1 MIPLGKKISAM
12 LITTALVFSLC
23 VPSFAADKT
32 ITVSGKGVVS
42 VEPDEAVMDFTIE
55 TDGSNAT
62 QAQSKN
68 ADLFSKVSEALEKA
82 GISKDDIKTSW
93 YYVYPKY
100 KYDDNGNQ
108 TLIGYEATNTFD
120 VTTTD
125 KENVGEYIDIALKAG
140 VTQNGG
146 VTFKISQPEKYY
158 GEALADSIANARL
171 SAETIAKS
179 LGTKLGDVVTV
190 TELGDGNAYN
200 INNAGSKYVT
210 GGAEMGSSATY
221 DSAGYVDIGY
231 DKIDV
236 TANVTV
242 VYSFD

>member
-1 MIPLGKKISAM
+1 MIPLGKKISAV

-32 ITVSGKGVVS
+32 ITVAGKGVVS
-42 VEPDEAVMDFTIE
+42 VEPDEAVIDFTIQ
-55 TDGSNAT
+55 TDGSNAS

-68 ADLFSKVSEALEKA
+68 AEILSKVSVVLEKA

-100 KYDDNGNQ
+100 KYNDDGSE
-108 TLIGYEATNTFD
+108 TLIGYEATNNFN
-120 VTTTD
+120 VTTTN

-158 GEALADSIANARL
+158 SQALANSIANARL

-200 INNAGSKYVT
+200 IDRGVSKYYAG
-210 GGAEMGSSATY
+210 GGAMNSSASY

-236 TANVTV
+236 TANVNV